1 VSEVSVGVPAERWEA
16 DKGTGAGRVWTT
28 VLDILRRRGVRIR
41 PIDTHRRARLRR
53 LRPTP
58 DVWLTPGDSGL
69 LSVAEP
75 VVTVLHGA
83 AWPIEK
89 SFFDYVPRAFA
100 DSVITA
106 TEATLSTAS
115 LVIVPSNYTRRGLL
129 EGYAMDSDSVCVV
142 PHGVDAQTFSPA
154 ARGGRELVAG
164 VLGTYLPYV
173 LFASI
178 PSIQQ
183 KNLAAL
189 RVALGGLAARGLPHA
204 LAIAGGVAGGESPE
218 ELAAIVED
226 LPGTSGRVAWLG
238 HVDDEQLSGLMA
250 ECAAFCL
257 PSFFESFGLTALE
270 AMASGAPVVLSDRG
284 ALPEVGGD
292 AALSVEPTAV
302 ALEAAL
308 GRVLTDQDLAS
319 TLRAR
324 GRARAEAMTW
334 ERTADGWHAALQ
346 RAAGRDSKG
355 GDGQLSESGAG
366 VADC

>member
-1 VSEVSVGVPAERWEA
+1 MSEVSVGVPAERWEA

-53 LRPTP
+53 LRQTP

-75 VVTVLHGA
+75 VVTVVHGA
-83 AWPIEK
+83 AWPIEE
-89 SFFDYVPRAFA
+89 SFFDYVPRAYA
-100 DSVITA
+100 DSMIAA

-115 LVIVPSNYTRRGLL
+115 LVIVPSNYTRRGLV
-129 EGYAMDSDSVCVV
+129 EGYAMDSSRVCVV

-154 ARGGRELVAG
+154 AAGGHALVAG
-164 VLGTYLPYV
+164 VLGTSLPYV

-226 LPGTSGRVAWLG
+226 LPDTSGTGGVARSRRRRAALRADGRVRRL
-238 HVDDEQLSGLMA
+238 
-250 ECAAFCL
+250 L
-257 PSFFESFGLTALE
+257 PSKLL
-270 AMASGAPVVLSDRG
+270 
-284 ALPEVGGD
+284 
-292 AALSVEPTAV
+292 
-302 ALEAAL
+302 
-308 GRVLTDQDLAS
+308 
-319 TLRAR
+319 
-324 GRARAEAMTW
+324 
-334 ERTADGWHAALQ
+334 
-346 RAAGRDSKG
+346 
-355 GDGQLSESGAG
+355 
-366 VADC
+366 